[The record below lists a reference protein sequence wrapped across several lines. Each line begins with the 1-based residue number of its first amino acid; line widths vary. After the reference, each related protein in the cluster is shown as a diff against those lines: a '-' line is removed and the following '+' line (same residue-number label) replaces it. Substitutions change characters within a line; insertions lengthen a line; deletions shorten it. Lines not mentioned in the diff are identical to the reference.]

1 MPRINLC
8 VRVRY
13 TVSFRPLLP
22 AVPGQSAPET
32 MPESLP
38 LPAVDRFE
46 RLHEVTDAVVRLF
59 GAGDWTLERGRALD
73 AALRALLLAW
83 TAERPAEEDYAIAA
97 LLAAFESVDLFDP
110 AVIADR
116 GPFVE
121 RLLSLRD
128 RALLE
133 AANAQPGWKPRA
145 WEAAPEDAPARP
157 RADGPVPEERFAGV
171 LSRAFTRL
179 YQASLTLDDHAI
191 VSVTDRRGTIVEVNE
206 AFCRVSGYERGELLG
221 AKHSIVKS
229 GRHPP
234 AFYRELWS
242 TIAAGRIWTG
252 EICNRRRDGS
262 YYWVRSTIIPV
273 LDAAGKPEEY
283 VSVRTEITADKWAEE
298 RLALLE
304 HAVVAC
310 GSGVAVADALQAEL
324 PIAYASPSFERLFA
338 QGVGKTGGELRG
350 MSLRELLGSGQPAES
365 FDALCELLDS
375 PDGGSILL
383 RGMRDDG
390 GKWAFELRLSPVLNC
405 GVRTHVVA
413 VVGDLTELEAT
424 RAELHDRSERLR
436 RVEEC
441 AGCGTWD
448 GELATRELRWSEA
461 TAAIF
466 GLPAAES
473 GTSYD
478 RFLAAVHPHDRQR
491 VVEAFDG
498 CLKRGKPYDIE
509 HRCVLADGTVRWVHG
524 RGRVMRDHRGRPMR
538 MLGVVQ
544 DITECRQLAAEL
556 QHERERLVRTQ
567 TLARFG
573 DWRIDDASGEAWWS
587 ATLYDIYHRDRSSF
601 RPCADTFAEAADPR
615 DAALIAAALQSARD
629 GREADCVH
637 RIALPDGGRRWVRIR
652 AQPELDEFGGIVAV
666 LGTAQDVT
674 DALHSE
680 DCARLLRR
688 IVAMSEDA
696 IAIAD
701 RYGELL
707 YANAAW
713 RRMLGHDPAHRPRG
727 ELLAACQA
735 PAREALE
742 REIQRGDPGF
752 RHRGDLPMRR
762 LDGTDFVARGEIAVA
777 HDARGDVQFFA
788 HRFRDA
794 GRALAYERSLAD
806 ANARIRQA
814 REAACRFAGQTSEA
828 LRGPSQTVLAFAQL
842 LATRPEL
849 SPVAH
854 QYLRHIVDAG
864 RRLLRVAGDRLDLAR
879 AEAGRLSLRIEL
891 LWLDEVFDELLE
903 PGIADAVAVRVSID
917 GRGRLA
923 VRGDRM
929 RLVQAL
935 RALLADAPAAHL
947 SAMRVDGPRAEG
959 SDTTAIR
966 VVRDA
971 ADPPHEARTLAR
983 LLLARMGATI
993 EEERTQASGE
1003 ARDRADAPR
1012 GRIFVLRLPSAPR
1025 EDGSGSSSDEDA
1037 APAHEASAADAA
1049 ATARRVANP
1058 VAVEAL
1064 AEGRSGPRR
1073 TVLHVDD
1080 DLAGLS
1086 LLQEAFRDDPRLRVR
1101 VSPSALL
1108 GIELAQSRRPDA
1120 VLLDIDSP
1128 AVDAFAVVRELRIDP
1143 RTRGIPVIAITAD
1156 VSEENRRRI
1165 DGCGFFRFVEK
1176 PLSLPELLRTIDAA
1190 CAATRRAR

>member
-1 MPRINLC
+1 M
-8 VRVRY
+8 
-13 TVSFRPLLP
+13 
-22 AVPGQSAPET
+22 
-32 MPESLP
+32 
-38 LPAVDRFE
+38 PAVDRFE

-73 AALRALLLAW
+73 AALHALLLAW
-83 TAERPAEEDYAIAA
+83 PAEDDDAIAA
-97 LLAAFESVDLFDP
+97 LLATLESGDLFDP

-133 AANAQPGWKPRA
+133 AANAQVGWKPRA
-145 WEAAPEDAPARP
+145 WEATPEDAPAQP
-157 RADGPVPEERFAGV
+157 KADGPVPERRFTGV

-234 AFYRELWS
+234 SFYRELWS

-273 LDAAGKPEEY
+273 LDATGKPEEY
-283 VSVRTEITADKWAEE
+283 VSVRTEITAEKWAEE

-310 GSGVAVADALQAEL
+310 DSGVAVADALRAEL

-338 QGVGKTGGELRG
+338 HGVGKTGGELRDT
-350 MSLRELLGSGQPAES
+350 SLRELLGSGQPAES

-383 RGMRDDG
+383 RGMRADG
-390 GKWAFELRLSPVLNC
+390 GKWAFELRLSPVLSS

-413 VVGDLTELEAT
+413 VVGDVTELEAT
-424 RAELHDRSERLR
+424 RAELQDRSERLR
-436 RVEEC
+436 RMEEC
-441 AGCGTWD
+441 AGFGTWD
-448 GELATRELRWSEA
+448 SEIATQDLHWSEA
-461 TAAIF
+461 TAAIL
-466 GLPAAES
+466 GLPAAET
-473 GTSYD
+473 GTSYE

-509 HRCVLADGTVRWVHG
+509 HRCVLPDGTVRWVHE
-524 RGRVMRDHRGRPMR
+524 RGQVIRDERGRPMR

-544 DITECRQLAAEL
+544 DITERKRLAAEL
-556 QHERERLVRTQ
+556 QHERERLMRTQ
-567 TLARFG
+567 ALARFG

-587 ATLYDIYHRDRSSF
+587 ATLYDIYHRDPSSF
-601 RPCADTFAEAADPR
+601 RPRADTFAGAADPR
-615 DAALIAAALQSARD
+615 DAALIAATLESARD

-637 RIALPDGGRRWVRIR
+637 RIALPDGRRRWVRIR

-680 DCARLLRR
+680 DCARLLKR

-707 YANAAW
+707 HANAAW
-713 RRMLGHDPAHRPRG
+713 RRMLGHDPGYRPRG

-762 LDGTDFVARGEIAVA
+762 LDGTGFVARGEIAVA

-794 GRALAYERSLAD
+794 GLALAYERSLAD
-806 ANARIRQA
+806 ANARTRQA

-849 SPVAH
+849 SSVAH
-854 QYLRHIVDAG
+854 QYLRHIADAG
-864 RRLLRVAGDRLDLAR
+864 RRMLRVAGDRLDLAR
-879 AEAGRLSLRIEL
+879 AEAGRLSLRIEP

-903 PGIADAVAVRVSID
+903 PGIDDAIAVHVSID

-929 RLVQAL
+929 RLVQVL

-947 SAMRVDGPRAEG
+947 SAMRVDGPRAADG
-959 SDTTAIR
+959 DTIALR

-971 ADPPHEARTLAR
+971 ADPPHEAHTLAR

-993 EEERTQASGE
+993 EEERTQSTGA
-1003 ARDRADAPR
+1003 ARDRADAAR
-1012 GRIFVLRLPSAPR
+1012 GRAFVLRLPSAPC
-1025 EDGSGSSSDEDA
+1025 EDSGSSADEEA
-1037 APAHEASAADAA
+1037 APAHEPSAADAA
-1049 ATARRVANP
+1049 GAARSVADA
-1058 VAVEAL
+1058 VAVDAL
-1064 AEGRSGPRR
+1064 AEARSGPR

-1086 LLQEAFRDDPRLRVR
+1086 LLQEAFRDDPRLHVR

-1108 GIELAQSRRPDA
+1108 GIELAQSRCPDA

-1128 AVDAFAVVRELRIDP
+1128 AVDAFAVVRELRVDP

-1156 VSEENRRRI
+1156 VSEQNRRRI

-1176 PLSLPELLRTIDAA
+1176 PLSLPELMRTIDAA